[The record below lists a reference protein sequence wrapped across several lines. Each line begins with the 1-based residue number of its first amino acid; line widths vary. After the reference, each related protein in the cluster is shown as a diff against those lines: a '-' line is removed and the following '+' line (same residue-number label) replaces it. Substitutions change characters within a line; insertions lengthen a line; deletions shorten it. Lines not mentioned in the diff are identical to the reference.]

1 MEDTILIIASVYAL
15 VSTVLAVLP
24 NKLWVEVLRAI
35 AGDLPKFVEK
45 LAEALR
51 KK

>member
-15 VSTVLAVLP
+15 LTTVLAVLP
-24 NKLWVEVLRAI
+24 SKPWVEVLRAI
-35 AGDLPKFVEK
+35 AGDLPKFVK
-45 LAEALR
+45 SLADALG